1 MQRRKIA
8 AANWKMNL
16 SIRQGLELV
25 REIARGI
32 PGLPDCAVVIAPP
45 LTHLQAIGEALAST
59 PMQLGAQ
66 HCHFERS
73 GAYTGEVSVAM
84 LTDLGVRYIITGHS
98 ERRQIFGE
106 DNEFIRLKVLAIL
119 AGGCTPIFCCGEPL
133 PVREAG
139 DHLAFVQRQLEESV
153 CSLEVEEFS
162 RLVIA
167 YEPIWAI
174 GTGVTASP
182 EQAEEMHAFIR
193 SVIADRYDEALASSV
208 QILYGG
214 SIKADN
220 AHALFSKPNVD
231 GGLVGGASL
240 QAAGFIE
247 IIRAACG

>member
-45 LTHLQAIGEALAST
+45 LTHLQAIGEALAAT